1 MTQGER
7 IKTLRKELKL
17 SQEEFG
23 IKLGVTKAAISRC
36 ENGVTGLT
44 EQMAKSI
51 CRTFNVDYFW
61 LTEGTG
67 EMFTH
72 FEDIIIEQVTEQ
84 YNLDKTEKAIVLA
97 YLEASKETRT
107 EIKNYILELADRI
120 KKESDS

>member
-7 IKTLRKELKL
+7 VKLLRKELGL
-17 SQEEFG
+17 SQEAFG
-23 IKLGVTKAAISRC
+23 NKLGVVKSSISDLEKDKRKP
-36 ENGVTGLT
+36 T

-61 LTEGTG
+61 LTEGIG

-84 YNLDKTEKAIVLA
+84 YNLDKTEKAIVFA
-97 YLEASKETRT
+97 YLEADKETRKAI
-107 EIKNYILELADRI
+107 ENFILDMADRI
-120 KKESDS
+120 KKSSD

>member
-7 IKTLRKELKL
+7 VKLLRKELGL
-17 SQEEFG
+17 SQEAFG
-23 IKLGVTKAAISRC
+23 NKLGVVKSSISDLEKDKRKP
-36 ENGVTGLT
+36 T

-61 LTEGTG
+61 LTEGIG

-84 YNLDKTEKAIVLA
+84 YNLDKTEKAIVFA
-97 YLEASKETRT
+97 YLEADKETRKAI
-107 EIKNYILELADRI
+107 ENFILDMADRI
-120 KKESDS
+120 KNIIP

>member
-1 MTQGER
+1 MNER
-7 IKTLRKELKL
+7 IKLLRKELGL
-17 SQEEFG
+17 SQEAFG
-23 IKLGVTKAAISRC
+23 NKIGSTRDAIAAYERGVTIKEPI
-36 ENGVTGLT
+36 VKL
-44 EQMAKSI
+44 I

-61 LTEGTG
+61 LTEGVG

-97 YLEASKETRT
+97 YLESDKETRKAI
-107 EIKNYILELADRI
+107 EKFILDMADRI

>member
-7 IKTLRKELKL
+7 IKLLRKELKL

-23 IKLGVTKAAISRC
+23 DKLGVRKTAISRW
-36 ENGVTGLT
+36 ENEINSLT
-44 EQMAKSI
+44 EQATKSI

-61 LTEGTG
+61 LTEGVG